1 MTQGLDVLFGWLGLA
16 ALVGVLALVMYR
28 QSRRR

>member
-1 MTQGLDVLFGWLGLA
+1 MTQGLDVLFGWLGLTV
-16 ALVGVLALVMYR
+16 LVGVLALVMYR